1 MSNNL
6 NIKARLSEKDMADL
20 LKDHLG
26 DTFYYLENL
35 KKWVFFEVGKGWVEE
50 REEELRS
57 KQFYGFLNKLYN
69 APSSIPKE
77 KVEAWEKH
85 RWSCIHNYSDQ
96 NGVRR
101 VFDVLRNDTV
111 LRKGEYFDTEPHLLG
126 AGNGIVDLRSGKLF
140 PPSKK
145 LLVTQ
150 KSPINYDPKAKAV
163 RWRKFVQEVLPKH
176 HDYIQKVMGY
186 CVTGETNLQ
195 KLWMFVGAGSNG
207 KSTFIENIMDVVGF
221 DYSQKTPQ
229 NSILASSNTSS
240 ASPELTRMK
249 SKRLIVL
256 SETDFDAKLNE
267 TNVKQL
273 TGNDTITA
281 RDLYSGYVQF
291 KSVGKFVMA
300 TNHLPKVT
308 SNGVAIWRRIEVIR
322 FDSKF
327 NHNSD
332 PLLASKL
339 ANEQE
344 GILAWLV
351 EGAKWFYSK
360 NRDLK
365 SPTEILDW
373 INEYR
378 AEEDVLSGFLS
389 ERVED
394 CDGNFVTAKTFY
406 DEYRDWCRNNSISA
420 LDANLF
426 GRDLTKRG
434 FARKKMGR
442 DHKTNYLNIKLKEKH
457 FVKTSGLDV
466 KQVRK
471 RKPATVTTKRS

>member
-1 MSNNL
+1 MINNL
-6 NIKARLSEKDMADL
+6 KTKARLSEKDMADL
-20 LKDHLG
+20 FKDHLK
-26 DTFYYLENL
+26 DTFFYLENL
-35 KKWVFFEVGKGWVEE
+35 KKWVFFKEGRGWIEE

-57 KQFYGFLNKLYN
+57 NDFYEFLNTLYFT
-69 APSSIPKE
+69 PSSIPNNKI
-77 KVEAWEKH
+77 EAWEKQ
-85 RWSCIHNYSDQ
+85 RWACINSYRNQ
-96 NGVRR
+96 NGVKR
-101 VFDVLRNDTV
+101 VFDVLRNDTS

-126 AGNGIVDLRSGKLF
+126 TGNGIVDLKSGKLYS
-140 PPSKK
+140 PSKK

-150 KSPINYDPKAKAV
+150 KSPINYNPKAKAD
-163 RWRKFVQEVLPKH
+163 RWARFVKEVLPKH
-176 HDYIQKVMGY
+176 HEYIQKVMGY

-207 KSTFIENIMDVVGF
+207 KSTFLENIMEVVGL

-229 NSILASSNTSS
+229 NSILASAHSSS

-281 RDLYSGYVQF
+281 RDLYSGYIQF
-291 KSVGKFVMA
+291 KSVGKFIMA

-327 NHNSD
+327 SHNSD
-332 PLLASKL
+332 PQLTSKL
-339 ANEQE
+339 KQEQE

-351 EGAKWFYSK
+351 EGAKLFYSK

-365 SPTEILDW
+365 TPQEIQDW
-373 INEYR
+373 VSEYR
-378 AEEDVLSGFLS
+378 SEEDVLAGFLS

-394 CDGNFVTAKTFY
+394 CVGNFVTAKTFY
-406 DEYRDWCRNNSISA
+406 EEYREWCKNNSISA
-420 LDANLF
+420 LDDNQF

-434 FARKKMGR
+434 FTRKKMGR
-442 DHKTNYLNIKLKEKH
+442 DHKTNYLNIKLKERQ
-457 FVKTSGLDV
+457 FVKSNGFEV
-466 KQVRK
+466 KESKK
-471 RKPATVTTKRS
+471 RKPATVTTKRG